1 MRTFTLPETTLVLI
15 ITAFLSLVA
24 NALSSNI
31 PFLDAVPGMVI
42 LIAISLA
49 GIIAARVLPGGI
61 PAVAYIT
68 TLGCILTYPGFPGSE
83 IVNMYMKK
91 VGFLAL
97 CTPILAYAGISIG
110 KDMDAFKKTGWR
122 IVVLACVIFIGTY
135 LGSAIIAEVILKALG
150 QI

>member
-24 NALSSNI
+24 NALSSNV

-135 LGSAIIAEVILKALG
+135 LGSAVIAEVILKALG

>member
-1 MRTFTLPETTLVLI
+1 MRTFTLPETTLVII

-135 LGSAIIAEVILKALG
+135 LGSAVIAEVILKALG

>member
-1 MRTFTLPETTLVLI
+1 MKSFTLPETALILV
-15 ITAFLSLVA
+15 ITAILSLVA
-24 NALSSNI
+24 NTLSMHI
-31 PFLDAVPGMVI
+31 PFMEAVPGMVI
-42 LIAISLA
+42 LIVISLA
-49 GIIAARVLPGGI
+49 GIIAARIIPGGI

-110 KDMDAFKKTGWR
+110 KEMDAFKKTGWR
-122 IVVLACVIFIGTY
+122 IVVLACVIFVGTY

>member
-1 MRTFTLPETTLVLI
+1 MRSFTLPETTLVLL
-15 ITAFLSLVA
+15 ITAVLSLVA

-42 LIAISLA
+42 LIVISLA
-49 GIIAARVLPGGI
+49 GIVAARVLPGGI
-61 PAVAYIT
+61 PAVA
-68 TLGCILTYPGFPGSE
+68 LGCILTYPGFPGSE

-91 VGFLAL
+91 VGFLSL

-122 IVVLACVIFIGTY
+122 IVVLACVIFVGTY

>member
-1 MRTFTLPETTLVLI
+1 MRSFTLPETTLVLL
-15 ITAFLSLVA
+15 ITAVLSLVA

-42 LIAISLA
+42 LIVISLA
-49 GIIAARVLPGGI
+49 GIVAARVLPGGI

-68 TLGCILTYPGFPGSE
+68 TLGCILTYPGVPGSE

-91 VGFLAL
+91 VGFLSL

-122 IVVLACVIFIGTY
+122 IVVLACVIFVGTY

>member
-1 MRTFTLPETTLVLI
+1 MKVYNLAETFVILLLMGI
-15 ITAFLSLVA
+15 LSLVS
-24 NALSSNI
+24 NTLSSHVAIMDGI
-31 PFLDAVPGMVI
+31 PGLLI
-42 LIAISLA
+42 LIAIAMA
-49 GIIAARVLPGGI
+49 GILLGRYLPGHI
-61 PAVAYIT
+61 PAVAYVV

-91 VGFLAL
+91 VGFLSL

-122 IVVLACVIFIGTY
+122 IVVLACVIFVGTY